1 MTDRM
6 RLAKS
11 MIGLREGYGER
22 ERVKRES
29 MLPRLETRGL
39 GSTADPSQVVAQ
51 GYLTTSTRSDQSIN
65 PAGLKSPIE
74 PRTPISSPSM
84 SAGPVRVNIV
94 APRSSSHSHGKIMT
108 NMNDQ
113 DVIPISPLRR
123 PKLSH
128 KLSIKSFRSWIQ
140 NQRNTNLSSSVG
152 PASSP
157 INDQLLNPL
166 MTRSSTPH
174 HHHPTPIRSQSARIF
189 KHKSSLNSLS
199 PASSESRSNEIL
211 KPIIINKRSS
221 VNSPPPPHSTQK
233 HISKS
238 ASNDAFVWFNPS
250 PQPSTPKPQQQLL
263 KPTRQPTKHP
273 SLPALA
279 SVHHPL
285 RSLSSVPELSKAAH
299 LPLPLPVCSNRF
311 KIPCAVHMTSNPAPL
326 RQPIPSS
333 AVTYPS
339 PLSLA
344 DSINNN
350 NNNNNNQSPSDN
362 HRIPLPARD
371 DHSISHAG
379 PGVGNKVTELELR
392 LSQLDNL
399 STTTTSEAVLQPLT
413 PITPALSNPSPERP
427 LSVVEEY
434 PTTTTKP
441 SSNSI
446 PASSTSNMSELS
458 QPPSTLLV
466 NSSQTSTLHPVQ
478 IPTNTAAMPLSPLQS
493 PACNNVNS
501 PDFSSST
508 PNCSASTASCPVK
521 SAATAKVD
529 VSNKQGETTHTVV
542 KPPAPV
548 EKKSVFGKLFDRRSD
563 AKSVGNGASTSTE
576 GSVGKSEAGINGK
589 GSRKTSGKTNGSEG
603 GRGTSAEFHPPEN
616 ISGARLMALQGSL
629 DSSSQPN
636 GKHKAASERSGG
648 EDKLFGGSSKLRGM
662 VGGKLGQKP
671 SSSKGGQSDDGKS
684 EDGENRS
691 RAGSQAATS
700 LRKKYGVCEK
710 AAIGKGA
717 TAVVRLAHKWDRGTD
732 KLYAVKE
739 FRKRRKNE
747 SEKEYV
753 KKLTSEFC
761 ISSTLHHE
769 NIVETVDLVQD
780 ENQHWCEVMEY
791 CPGGD
796 LYAAI
801 KRGSMKQPEINSYFK
816 QILNGISY
824 LHQMGVAHRDI
835 KPENLLLDGKGRIK
849 ITDFGVSDVFRMCW
863 EKTTHLSKGLCGS
876 EPYLPKE
883 IFERKEYDARLVD
896 VWSCGIV
903 YYCCCIQELPWRV
916 AKKTDPS
923 FLSFYESYE
932 SSLSPTPLINLV
944 KESRKIIKKML
955 NPEPEHRVHIEQ
967 VLEDDWVAGLTV
979 LAV

>member
-1 MTDRM
+1 
-6 RLAKS
+6 
-11 MIGLREGYGER
+11 
-22 ERVKRES
+22 
-29 MLPRLETRGL
+29 
-39 GSTADPSQVVAQ
+39 
-51 GYLTTSTRSDQSIN
+51 
-65 PAGLKSPIE
+65 
-74 PRTPISSPSM
+74 
-84 SAGPVRVNIV
+84 
-94 APRSSSHSHGKIMT
+94 
-108 NMNDQ
+108 
-113 DVIPISPLRR
+113 
-123 PKLSH
+123 
-128 KLSIKSFRSWIQ
+128 
-140 NQRNTNLSSSVG
+140 
-152 PASSP
+152 
-157 INDQLLNPL
+157 
-166 MTRSSTPH
+166 
-174 HHHPTPIRSQSARIF
+174 
-189 KHKSSLNSLS
+189 
-199 PASSESRSNEIL
+199 
-211 KPIIINKRSS
+211 
-221 VNSPPPPHSTQK
+221 
-233 HISKS
+233 
-238 ASNDAFVWFNPS
+238 
-250 PQPSTPKPQQQLL
+250 
-263 KPTRQPTKHP
+263 
-273 SLPALA
+273 
-279 SVHHPL
+279 
-285 RSLSSVPELSKAAH
+285 
-299 LPLPLPVCSNRF
+299 
-311 KIPCAVHMTSNPAPL
+311 
-326 RQPIPSS
+326 
-333 AVTYPS
+333 
-339 PLSLA
+339 
-344 DSINNN
+344 
-350 NNNNNNQSPSDN
+350 
-362 HRIPLPARD
+362 
-371 DHSISHAG
+371 
-379 PGVGNKVTELELR
+379 
-392 LSQLDNL
+392 
-399 STTTTSEAVLQPLT
+399 
-413 PITPALSNPSPERP
+413 
-427 LSVVEEY
+427 
-434 PTTTTKP
+434 
-441 SSNSI
+441 
-446 PASSTSNMSELS
+446 MSEPS
-458 QPPSTLLV
+458 QPPSTPLA
-466 NSSQTSTLHPVQ
+466 NSSQTSTPHPVQ
-478 IPTNTAAMPLSPLQS
+478 IPTNTAPMPPSPLRS

-501 PDFSSST
+501 PDLSSST
-508 PNCSASTASCPVK
+508 PERSASTASRPVK
-521 SAATAKVD
+521 SAATTKVD
-529 VSNKQGETTHTVV
+529 VSNKQGETTHAVV
-542 KPPAPV
+542 KPPALV

-576 GSVGKSEAGINGK
+576 GSVGESEAGINGK
-589 GSRKTSGKTNGSEG
+589 GSRKPSGKTNSSEG
-603 GRGTSAEFHPPEN
+603 GR
-616 ISGARLMALQGSL
+616 
-629 DSSSQPN
+629 DSSTQPN

-648 EDKLFGGSSKLRGM
+648 EEKLFGGSSKLREM
-662 VGGKLGQKP
+662 VGGKLGRKP
-671 SSSKGGQSDDGKS
+671 SSSKGGRSDDGRS

-691 RAGSQAATS
+691 RAGSQATTS
-700 LRKKYGVCEK
+700 LLKKYGVCEK

-916 AKKTDPS
+916 AKKSDPS

-955 NPEPEHRVHIEQ
+955 DPEPEHRVHIEQ

>member
-29 MLPRLETRGL
+29 MLPRLETRG
-39 GSTADPSQVVAQ
+39 
-51 GYLTTSTRSDQSIN
+51 DQSIN

-576 GSVGKSEAGINGK
+576 GSVGRVKQESTEREVGK
-589 GSRKTSGKTNGSEG
+589 LV
-603 GRGTSAEFHPPEN
+603 
-616 ISGARLMALQGSL
+616 ARQTAVKAVEGSL

-671 SSSKGGQSDDGKS
+671 SSSKGGQSDD
-684 EDGENRS
+684 
-691 RAGSQAATS
+691 AATS

-753 KKLTSEFC
+753 KKLT
-761 ISSTLHHE
+761 I
-769 NIVETVDLVQD
+769 ETVDLVQD

-944 KESRKIIKKML
+944 KTSKI
-955 NPEPEHRVHIEQ
+955 
-967 VLEDDWVAGLTV
+967 
-979 LAV
+979 